1 MRYLRALVLVVLCSA
16 VPGGLPSPALAQDG
30 RITVKSTAPF
40 GRVAEALERAVA
52 DEKMGLVCHANAQ
65 RAAAGRGV
73 TIKGNQVLMVFRN
86 DFAVRLLAADPAA
99 GFEAPIRVYVYENPD
114 GTATVSYP
122 SPDRR
127 LRALSAPWSAGRGQG
142 PRSHLQGDRR
152 SGRGRALTTG
162 RLVIG
167 ARP

>member
-1 MRYLRALVLVVLCSA
+1 MTRYLRVLVLVICSA
-16 VPGGLPSPALAQDG
+16 VSGVQSTPAAAQDG

-40 GRVAEALERAVA
+40 GRVAEALERAVT

-99 GFEAPIRVYVYENPD
+99 GFEAPIRIYIYENGD
-114 GTATVSYP
+114 GTATVSYTPP
-122 SPDRR
+122 SAVFSPYRHPEVQAVARELDPIFRAIVDRGV
-127 LRALSAPWSAGRGQG
+127 A
-142 PRSHLQGDRR
+142 
-152 SGRGRALTTG
+152 
-162 RLVIG
+162 
-167 ARP
+167 AR

>member
-99 GFEAPIRVYVYENPD
+99 GFEAPIRIYVYENPD
-114 GTATVSYP
+114 GTATVSYLPP
-122 SPDRR
+122 SVVFAPYRHAGVRAVARDLDPILKAIVDRGV
-127 LRALSAPWSAGRGQG
+127 AGR
-142 PRSHLQGDRR
+142 
-152 SGRGRALTTG
+152 
-162 RLVIG
+162 
-167 ARP
+167 